1 MASTNAKTRR
11 DMKRIVCMAVMLLL
25 SAVGLLA
32 QSPTTTYPY
41 LYDTFTPGT
50 VVMTDGNRESR
61 QMNVHLRAGRLHY
74 LDNGIIKEAFLN
86 DVAAVEIGDDVFLPV
101 FTSVMKVV
109 AKNDNGCVVLQQLG
123 DFEAALSGTGAYG
136 ISASSSATM
145 KLTSIQTESQVNQN
159 YMNIF
164 NEKEEGVDLKIIS
177 TYYIVTPKYKVKAMR
192 ADIESSLPAE
202 KAAQL
207 KTYIKEKK
215 VKWKSPQGLLPMV
228 DFLAE

>member
-159 YMNIF
+159 YMNIL
-164 NEKEEGVDLKIIS
+164 NEKEQGMDLKIQS
-177 TYYIVTPKYKVKAMR
+177 TYYIVTPDFKVKATR
-192 ADIESSLPAE
+192 KSIEEALPADKVE
-202 KAAQL
+202 AFKIFL
-207 KTYIKEKK
+207 KENKI
-215 VKWKSPQGLLPMV
+215 KWKNPAGMLPVV
-228 DFLAE
+228 DFLAR